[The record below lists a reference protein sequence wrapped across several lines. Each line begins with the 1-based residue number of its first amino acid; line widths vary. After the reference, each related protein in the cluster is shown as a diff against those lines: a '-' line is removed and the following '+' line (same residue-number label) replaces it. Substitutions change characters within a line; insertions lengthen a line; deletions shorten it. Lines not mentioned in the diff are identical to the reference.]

1 MYCTVLNAFCH
12 CYPVLF
18 CPYRTDTLTHKW
30 HWVIKIKKTRF
41 QNMQVEFKCDTLRK
55 NNICVKLWFTCKKK
69 KTLYVWIIFYSRKK
83 MITWTY
89 VHTNVSLFHYSYLG
103 AHFTILYKTVG
114 LLNSR
119 DQLQNVTLSKDVIN
133 LRLGVVFYWQYTSPP
148 CHQQLLKAWNI
159 LKPEYQSVI
168 FGHKHS

>member
-1 MYCTVLNAFCH
+1 MHSFECILPLLPGSLVSISYW
-12 CYPVLF
+12 Y
-18 CPYRTDTLTHKW
+18 TDTQMTLGNK
-30 HWVIKIKKTRF
+30 KIKKRD
-41 QNMQVEFKCDTLRK
+41 FK
-55 NNICVKLWFTCKKK
+55 TCKLNSNV
-69 KTLYVWIIFYSRKK
+69 TLCVRITFVLNCDLLARKRRRYMCESYFTPEKK

>member
-1 MYCTVLNAFCH
+1 
-12 CYPVLF
+12 
-18 CPYRTDTLTHKW
+18 
-30 HWVIKIKKTRF
+30 
-41 QNMQVEFKCDTLRK
+41 MQVEFKCDTLRK

-114 LLNSR
+114 LLNS
-119 DQLQNVTLSKDVIN
+119 
-133 LRLGVVFYWQYTSPP
+133 
-148 CHQQLLKAWNI
+148 
-159 LKPEYQSVI
+159 
-168 FGHKHS
+168 